1 MKKKTFTEIII
12 ATIIIISQV
21 WAFKTQKVK
30 SLPDTLIVPSSD
42 YPTIQE
48 AINKANP
55 GDTIFIK
62 EGTYF
67 ENIVVNK
74 SVSIVGEKV
83 NTTIIDGQSLGDVMK
98 VIASNTSIINV
109 TIQNS
114 EKAYTYSGVFLNKV
128 ENLTIQNCILRSNN
142 VGILLFETNKS
153 TFSDNIVMN
162 SGWGLYSKSGSN
174 FNLFVSNT
182 ILNNSIGILLDS
194 SSYNKF
200 YRNNFINNTLYQAQ
214 VLGGVSNQWDNGV
227 EGNYWSDYAGTDE
240 NGDGIGD
247 TELPIWSDYKPLV
260 EPWSRIRIF
269 DDIVV
274 ECNFTVASF
283 QINQTVGELCF
294 HVTGP
299 PDWIGFFKVIIPK
312 DLLNANLHEWRVFLE
327 NQYVQNIT
335 ENVYISENDTHT
347 FIYFEGTIAG
357 NTVRIIPEFQ
367 PLIILLFTIILVIVA
382 ITTRKI
388 KLGTIRKPEKRGN
401 TNTLNLNVRLLKYS
415 PGDSFENLRYF
426 MGNFTSN
433 LDFVKH

>member
-12 ATIIIISQV
+12 AIIIISQV
-21 WAFKTQKVK
+21 WAFKTQRVK

-83 NTTIIDGQSLGDVMK
+83 NTTIIDGRSVGNVIK
-98 VIASNTSIINV
+98 VTASNASIINV

-114 EKAYTYSGVFLNKV
+114 EKVHPDHSGVFLDKV
-128 ENLTIQNCILRSNN
+128 ENLTIQNCILRNNN
-142 VGILLFETNKS
+142 VGIVLFGKTNKS
-153 TFSDNIVMN
+153 TFSNNVVMDN
-162 SGWGLYSKSGSN
+162 GWGFNLKSGSN

-182 ILNNSIGILLDS
+182 ILNNSIGIVLN

-200 YRNNFINNTLYQAQ
+200 YRNNFINNTLYQVQ
-214 VLGGVSNQWDNGV
+214 ILGGVFNQWDNGV

-247 TELPIWSDYKPLV
+247 TELPIWSDHKPLV
-260 EPWSRIRIF
+260 EPWSQIRIF
-269 DDIVV
+269 DGIVV

-283 QINQTVGELCF
+283 QINQTVGELRF
-294 HVTGP
+294 HITGP
-299 PDWIGFFKVIIPK
+299 PDWVGFFKVIIPK
-312 DLLNANLHEWRVFLE
+312 DVLNANLHEWRVFLE

-357 NTVRIIPEFQ
+357 NTVHIIPEFQ
-367 PLIILLFTIILVIVA
+367 PFIILLFTIILVIVA
-382 ITTRKI
+382 ITTRK
-388 KLGTIRKPEKRGN
+388 KLGAIRKSEKRGN
-401 TNTLNLNVRLLKYS
+401 NNTLNLNIRC
-415 PGDSFENLRYF
+415 
-426 MGNFTSN
+426 
-433 LDFVKH
+433 